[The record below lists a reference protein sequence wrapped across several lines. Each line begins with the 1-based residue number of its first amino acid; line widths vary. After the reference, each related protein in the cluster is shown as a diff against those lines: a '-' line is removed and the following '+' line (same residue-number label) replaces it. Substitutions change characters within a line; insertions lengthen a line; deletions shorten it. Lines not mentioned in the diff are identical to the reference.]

1 MNNTANVA
9 QAHTRTKV
17 RLDRPEDSE
26 RFVKLLNSDGT
37 TDKFL
42 LENFDGSFKVDARSV
57 LGVIYASV
65 EWAGETYLVN
75 TTRDGVYPSGIREFY
90 I

>member
-1 MNNTANVA
+1 MKDVKEV
-9 QAHTRTKV
+9 HGRTKV
-17 RLDRPEDSE
+17 CLDRPDDAEK
-26 RFVKLLNSDGT
+26 FVKLLNSDGT
-37 TDKFL
+37 TDKYV
-42 LENFDGSFKVDARSV
+42 LENFEGNFRVDARSM

-75 TTRDGVYPSGIREFY
+75 VTRDGVYPAGIREFY

>member
-1 MNNTANVA
+1 MT
-9 QAHTRTKV
+9 QAHSRTRV
-17 RLDRPEDSE
+17 CLDRPEDSE
-26 RFVKLLNSDGT
+26 KFVKLLNSDGT
-37 TDKFL
+37 TDKFI
-42 LENFDGSFKVDARSV
+42 LENFDGSLKVDARSL

-75 TTRDGVYPSGIREFY
+75 TSRDAVYPAGIREFY

>member
-1 MNNTANVA
+1 MTMT
-9 QAHTRTKV
+9 QAHSRAKV
-17 RLDRPEDSE
+17 CLDRPEDAE
-26 RFVKLLNSDGT
+26 KFVKLLNSDGT
-37 TDKFL
+37 TDKYI
-42 LENFDGSFKVDARSV
+42 LENFDGTLKVDARSM

-75 TTRDGVYPSGIREFY
+75 VTRDSVYPSGITEFY

>member
-1 MNNTANVA
+1 MTIT
-9 QAHTRTKV
+9 QAHSRAKV
-17 RLDRPEDSE
+17 RIDRPEDAE
-26 RFVKLLNSDGT
+26 KFVKMLNSDGT
-37 TDKFL
+37 TAKFL
-42 LENFDGSFKVDARSV
+42 LENFDGSFKVDARSI

-75 TTRDGVYPSGIREFY
+75 TTRDNVYPSGIREFY

>member
-1 MNNTANVA
+1 MNNNTLP

-17 RLDRPEDSE
+17 RLDRPEDAE
-26 RFVKLLNSDGT
+26 KFVKLLNSDGS
-37 TDKFL
+37 TDKFI

-75 TTRDGVYPSGIREFY
+75 TSRDGVYPSGIREFY